1 MYAFTALECFKLRN
15 CWVLNLP
22 SDNFSLWPEPK
33 GCQSCCTSALPYL
46 ASLALHLLFSVK
58 NDVLP
63 NCLWFGICTHRSNLE
78 NDSGT
83 SESNLFDLNFSNN
96 VWFKA
101 PLPNSKIDFGPG
113 TFKSHEIFRICWD
126 CSGEAMIKFSA
137 QYHDVFGRY
146 SSN

>member
-1 MYAFTALECFKLRN
+1 MGLGSQMYAFTALECFKLRN

-101 PLPNSKIDFGPG
+101 PSP
-113 TFKSHEIFRICWD
+113 TQKSILVQVHSNR
-126 CSGEAMIKFSA
+126 MKFSG
-137 QYHDVFGRY
+137 YVGTVVERL
-146 SSN
+146 